1 MKKLLIIGVAIVIL
15 LLGSIQLFADD
26 VKALV
31 VVPYL
36 FGANSFLSIE
46 KLHEMGWEIT
56 TTGLTNTVQ
65 PCFWGDPLSVD
76 FLVSEVTNIT
86 DYDCLILCP
95 AQSYASPS
103 SAYSTILN
111 STAAMDL
118 FVNANAN
125 GLVIFATC
133 AGVRC
138 LAAADIINGVN
149 ITGKDYYINE
159 YTAAGANFLGS
170 GIPAVIDGNIVTS
183 TRGQY
188 YWQQNIEAI
197 RTAMENLISSR

>member
-1 MKKLLIIGVAIVIL
+1 MKKIITCGVIIL
-15 LLGSIQLFADD
+15 LFLSASLCADN
-26 VKALV
+26 VRALV
-31 VVPYL
+31 IVPSQY
-36 FGANSFLSIE
+36 GANSFLIIE
-46 KLHEMGWEIT
+46 KLREMGWDIT
-56 TTGLTNTVQ
+56 TTGVTVTVP
-65 PCFWGDPLSVD
+65 PCFWGESITVD
-76 FLVSEVTNIT
+76 LLVSEVSNIA
-86 DYDCLILCP
+86 DYDCLILFP
-95 AQSYASPS
+95 AQSYANPAG
-103 SAYSTILN
+103 AYNTILN
-111 STAAMDL
+111 SNAAMDL

-149 ITGKDYYINE
+149 ITGKDYYLQE
-159 YTAAGANFLGS
+159 YIDAGANFLGTQ
-170 GIPAVIDGNIVTS
+170 IPAVIDGNIVTS